1 MDRRA
6 DVASARIHRPGGSPR
21 HIGRAAATRRSERR
35 SLLDRPA
42 VGNDGWT
49 QLAATGSR
57 SADERGAGRLATIGI
72 HLLGPPRLEIGRDE
86 VPGPRGRKAWA
97 LLAYLLLTRAPSSR
111 DRLAGLLFGDATDPL
126 GALRWNLAELR
137 RALGPGVIIGGDPV
151 ALDLPPDA
159 FVDVLALGSATW
171 VEAVRVPGLGR
182 ELLEGVDTQAGAAFE
197 AWLLAERRHAAG
209 LSAAVLREAATAR
222 LATGSAGQAIELA
235 TKLVAF
241 DEFDEEANA
250 LLIRAYV
257 TIGAVARARDHLDAT
272 AARFR
277 RELGTEP
284 SATLL
289 TAIETAALTP
299 PAIQPSIHGA
309 AAAESLIT
317 AGEAAVG
324 AGVLEPGLDILRRAV
339 VDAHEAGER
348 RLEGRALV
356 ALGTAFVH
364 GGRGRDGEG
373 AIALHAA
380 LRLAEEEASAPELIA
395 EAGRELGYIEMK
407 QARYERAATWL
418 ERAVAVSPDQGSRA
432 AAIAIHGAV
441 LADQGRTADGAA
453 LLAEAATLA
462 AALEKP
468 RLEAW
473 ALAFLARGQIL
484 REEWD
489 AARTSAS
496 RSIEVSRTTGWIA
509 FLALPQSLLATVDL
523 ATGRLDQAGAAFESA
538 FALGCQIGDPCWEGV
553 AARGVGLVHWSRGRA
568 DEAISWL
575 DDARTRCVRIPDSY
589 LWIHAYCLDALC
601 ETAIRAGLARARAW
615 VGDLETL
622 AARTGMNEMLVRAQL
637 HRAALGDSRAGET
650 ARLFADR
657 IDNPAVLR
665 RVTALESPAALAAT
679 PS

>member
-1 MDRRA
+1 MATRVHQPVARRRDARVTAESIVPRGALPDRHAQGDDGSTQPAAMSSRAVDERRA
-6 DVASARIHRPGGSPR
+6 ARVKR
-21 HIGRAAATRRSERR
+21 
-35 SLLDRPA
+35 
-42 VGNDGWT
+42 
-49 QLAATGSR
+49 
-57 SADERGAGRLATIGI
+57 IGI
-72 HLLGPPRLEIGRDE
+72 HLLGRPRIEVDHDD
-86 VPGPRGRKAWA
+86 VPGPRGWKAWA
-97 LLAYLLLTRAPSSR
+97 LLAYLVLTRTPATR
-111 DRLAGLLFGDATDPL
+111 ERLAALLFGDASDPL

-137 RALGPGVIIGGDPV
+137 RALGPGVALGGDPV
-151 ALDLPPDA
+151 TLDLPVDT

-182 ELLEGVDTQAGAAFE
+182 ELLEGIDTQAGAAFE

-209 LSAAVLREAATAR
+209 LSAAVLREAAIAR
-222 LATGSAGQAIELA
+222 LATGSAGEAIELA

-241 DEFDEEANA
+241 DEFDEEAHA

-257 TIGAVARARDHLDAT
+257 AIGAGARARDHLDAT
-272 AARFR
+272 TARFR

-289 TAIETAALTP
+289 KSIESATVTP
-299 PAIQPSIHGA
+299 PARQPGVQGPA
-309 AAAESLIT
+309 AIESLIT

-324 AGVLEPGLDILRRAV
+324 AGVLEPGFEILRRAV
-339 VDAHEAGER
+339 VDAHEAGEPTI
-348 RLEGRALV
+348 EARALV

-380 LRLAEEEASAPELIA
+380 LRLAEEVSAPELIA
-395 EAGRELGYIEMK
+395 EGSRELGYIEMK
-407 QARYERAATWL
+407 QARYERAAAWL
-418 ERAVAVSPDQGSRA
+418 ERAVAVAPDQGSRA

-441 LADQGRTADGAA
+441 LADQGMTVAGAA
-453 LLAEAATLA
+453 LLAEAAAQAT
-462 AALEKP
+462 ALDKP

-473 ALAFLARGQIL
+473 ALAFLARGQIV
-484 REEWD
+484 REEWES
-489 AARTSAS
+489 ARSSAS
-496 RSIEVSRTTGWIA
+496 RSIEVSRTTGWIT
-509 FLALPQSLLATVDL
+509 FLAFPQSVLATVDL
-523 ATGRLDQAGAAFESA
+523 ETGRLDEAGSAFESA

-553 AARGVGLVHWSRGRA
+553 AARGIGLVHWARGRA

-575 DDARTRCVRIPDSY
+575 DDARTRCVRIPDAY
-589 LWIHAYCLDALC
+589 LWIHAWCLDALC
-601 ETAIRAGLARARAW
+601 EAAIQADSRQARAW

-637 HRAALGDSRAGET
+637 HRARLGDARAGEA

-665 RVTALESPAALAAT
+665 RVAAFESATPLSAT
-679 PS
+679 PSYRL

>member
-1 MDRRA
+1 L
-6 DVASARIHRPGGSPR
+6 G
-21 HIGRAAATRRSERR
+21 
-35 SLLDRPA
+35 
-42 VGNDGWT
+42 
-49 QLAATGSR
+49 
-57 SADERGAGRLATIGI
+57 TIGI
-72 HLLGPPRLEIGRDE
+72 HLLGTPRLEIDRVD
-86 VPGPRGRKAWA
+86 VPGPRGWKAWA
-97 LLAYLLLTRAPSSR
+97 LLAYLVLTRTPASR
-111 DRLAGLLFGDATDPL
+111 DRLAGLLFGDAGDPL

-137 RALGPGVIIGGDPV
+137 RALGPSVTLEGDPV
-151 ALDLPPDA
+151 ILELPADG

-171 VEAVRVPGLGR
+171 VEAVRVPGLGL

-257 TIGAVARARDHLDAT
+257 AIGAGARAREHLDAT

-289 TAIETAALTP
+289 KAIDTAALTP
-299 PAIQPSIHGA
+299 PGGQPSIQGA
-309 AAAESLIT
+309 AAVESLIT

-324 AGVLEPGLDILRRAV
+324 AGVLEPGLEILRRAV
-339 VDAHEAGER
+339 VDAHEASEPG
-348 RLEGRALV
+348 LEARALV

-380 LRLAEEEASAPELIA
+380 LRLAEEVSAPGLLAEAS
-395 EAGRELGYIEMK
+395 RELGYIEMK

-418 ERAVAVSPDQGSRA
+418 ERAVAIAPDQGSRA
-432 AAIAIHGAV
+432 AAMAIQGAV
-441 LADQGRTADGAA
+441 LADQGRTADGGV

-462 AALEKP
+462 AALDKP

-484 REEWD
+484 REEWE
-489 AARTSAS
+489 AARSSAG
-496 RSIEVSRTTGWIA
+496 RSIEVSRATGWIA
-509 FLALPQSLLATVDL
+509 FLALPQSLLAAVDL
-523 ATGRLDQAGAAFESA
+523 ATGSLDEAGSAFESA

-553 AARGVGLVHWSRGRA
+553 AARGIGLVHWSRGRV
-568 DEAISWL
+568 DEAISWF
-575 DDARTRCVRIPDSY
+575 DDARTRCVRIPDAY

-601 ETAIRAGLARARAW
+601 EAAIQANAPQARAW

-622 AARTGMNEMLVRAQL
+622 AARTGMNELLVRAQL
-637 HRAALGDSRAGET
+637 HRAGLGDVRAVEA

-665 RVTALESPAALAAT
+665 RLTALASPISLAAT

>member
-1 MDRRA
+1 
-6 DVASARIHRPGGSPR
+6 
-21 HIGRAAATRRSERR
+21 
-35 SLLDRPA
+35 
-42 VGNDGWT
+42 
-49 QLAATGSR
+49 
-57 SADERGAGRLATIGI
+57 LATIAI
-72 HLLGPPRLEIGRDE
+72 HLLGRPRLEVDRSE
-86 VPGPRGRKAWA
+86 VPGPRGWKAWA
-97 LLAYLLLTRAPSSR
+97 LLTYLLVNRAPASR
-111 DRLAGLLFGDATDPL
+111 DRLARLLFGDASDPL

-137 RALGPGVIIGGDPV
+137 RALGPSVVVAGDPV
-151 ALDLPPDA
+151 VVQLPADA
-159 FVDVLALGSATW
+159 FVDILALGSATW
-171 VEAVRVPGLGR
+171 VEASRVPGLGQ

-222 LATGSAGQAIELA
+222 LVAGSPERAIELA

-257 TIGAVARARDHLDAT
+257 ASGAVGRAREHLDAT
-272 AARFR
+272 VARFR
-277 RELGTEP
+277 RELGVEP
-284 SATLL
+284 TATLMN
-289 TAIETAALTP
+289 AIDTAAPTTP
-299 PAIQPSIHGA
+299 ATQPAIQGA
-309 AAAESLIT
+309 AAVESLIT

-324 AGVLEPGLDILRRAV
+324 AGVLEPGLEILRRAA
-339 VDAHEAGER
+339 VDAHEAGEPR
-348 RLEGRALV
+348 VEARALV

-380 LRLAEEEASAPELIA
+380 LRLAEDLSQPALISEAS
-395 EAGRELGYIEMK
+395 RELGYVEMK
-407 QARYERAATWL
+407 QARYGRAASWL
-418 ERAVAVSPDQGSRA
+418 ERAIAVAPDQGSRA
-432 AAIAIHGAV
+432 AAMAVQGAV
-441 LADQGRTADGAA
+441 LSDEGWTPQGAT
-453 LLAEAATLA
+453 LLEEAAAIA

-489 AARTSAS
+489 TAQRSAS
-496 RSIEVSRTTGWIA
+496 RSIDVSRAAGWIA
-509 FLALPQSLLATVDL
+509 FLPMPQSLLATVDL
-523 ATGRLDQAGAAFESA
+523 ATGRIDEAAAAFESA
-538 FALGCQIGDPCWEGV
+538 FALGCQIGDPCWEGI
-553 AARGVGLVHWSRGRA
+553 AARGVGLVHWTRGNV

-575 DDARTRCVRIPDSY
+575 EDARTRCVRIPDSY

-601 ETAIRAGLARARAW
+601 DVAIKANAPQARAW

-622 AARTGMNEMLVRAQL
+622 AARSGMYEMLVRAQL
-637 HRAALGDSRAGET
+637 HRAALGDDRAADT

-657 IDNPAVLR
+657 VDNPAVLS
-665 RVTALESPAALAAT
+665 RVRNLEFGRSLTAA

>member
-1 MDRRA
+1 MDRRPRLA
-6 DVASARIHRPGGSPR
+6 PRRVHRPRGASR
-21 HIGRAAATRRSERR
+21 HDGQGTATHLSERG

-42 VGNDGWT
+42 PGNDWST
-49 QLAATGSR
+49 QVAAISSR
-57 SADERGAGRLATIGI
+57 AVDERGAQRVGTIGV
-72 HLLGPPRLEIGRDE
+72 HLLGTPRIEIDRDP
-86 VPGPRGRKAWA
+86 VSGPRGWKAWA
-97 LLAYLLLTRAPSSR
+97 LLTYLVLTRTPTPR
-111 DRLAGLLFGDATDPL
+111 ERLAGLLFGDASDPL

-137 RALGPGVIIGGDPV
+137 RALGPNVVLGGDPLI
-151 ALDLPPDA
+151 LDLPADA

-171 VEAVRVPGLGR
+171 VEAIRVPGLGR
-182 ELLEGVDTQAGAAFE
+182 ELLEGVDIQAGAAFE

-250 LLIRAYV
+250 LLIRSYV
-257 TIGAVARARDHLDAT
+257 AIGARARARDHLDAT

-277 RELGTEP
+277 RELGIEP
-284 SATLL
+284 SPTLMN
-289 TAIETAALTP
+289 AIDTAALTL
-299 PAIQPSIHGA
+299 PAGQPSVQGA
-309 AAAESLIT
+309 AAVESLIT

-324 AGVLEPGLDILRRAV
+324 AGVLEPGLEILRRAV

-348 RLEGRALV
+348 GLETRALV

-380 LRLAEEEASAPELIA
+380 LRLAEEVATPELLAEAS
-395 EAGRELGYIEMK
+395 RELGYIEMK
-407 QARYERAATWL
+407 QARYKRAATWL
-418 ERAVAVSPDQGSRA
+418 ERAVASAPERGSRA

-441 LADQGRTADGAA
+441 LADQGMTADGAA
-453 LLAEAATLA
+453 LLEEAAASA
-462 AALEKP
+462 AALAKP

-489 AARTSAS
+489 AARSSAG
-496 RSIEVSRTTGWIA
+496 RSIEVTRATGWIT
-509 FLALPQSLLATVDL
+509 FLAFPQSLLATVDL
-523 ATGRLDQAGAAFESA
+523 ATGRVDEAGSEFEAA
-538 FALGCQIGDPCWEGV
+538 FALGCQIGDPCWEGI
-553 AARGVGLVHWSRGRA
+553 AARGIGLVHRARGRA

-575 DDARTRCVRIPDSY
+575 DDARTRCVRIPDAY

-601 ETAIRAGLARARAW
+601 DAAIEAESPQARAW

-622 AARTGMNEMLVRAQL
+622 AARTGMSEMLVRAQL
-637 HRAALGDSRAGET
+637 HRAALGDVRASEA

-657 IDNPAVLR
+657 IDNPAVLG
-665 RVTALESPAALAAT
+665 RVTARENVASFAT
-679 PS
+679 TSS

>member
-1 MDRRA
+1 M
-6 DVASARIHRPGGSPR
+6 G
-21 HIGRAAATRRSERR
+21 
-35 SLLDRPA
+35 
-42 VGNDGWT
+42 
-49 QLAATGSR
+49 
-57 SADERGAGRLATIGI
+57 TIGI
-72 HLLGPPRLEIGRDE
+72 HLLGTPLLELDRDE
-86 VPGPRGRKAWA
+86 IPGPRGWKAWA
-97 LLAYLLLTRAPSSR
+97 LLAYLLLTRTPTSR

-137 RALGPGVIIGGDPV
+137 RALGPSVALGGDPV
-151 ALDLPPDA
+151 TLELPADA
-159 FVDVLALGSATW
+159 FVDVRALGSATW
-171 VEAVRVPGLGR
+171 VEAVRVPGIGR

-197 AWLLAERRHAAG
+197 AWLLAERRHAGG

-257 TIGAVARARDHLDAT
+257 ADGAGSRAQDHLDAT

-277 RELGTEP
+277 RELGIEP

-289 TAIETAALTP
+289 NAIQTAALTRP
-299 PAIQPSIHGA
+299 ETQPSIQGA

-324 AGVLEPGLDILRRAV
+324 AGVLEPGLEILRRAV
-339 VDAHEAGER
+339 AYAHEAGER
-348 RLEGRALV
+348 GLEARALV

-380 LRLAEEEASAPELIA
+380 LRLADETPAPELIS
-395 EAGRELGYIEMK
+395 EASRELGYIEMK
-407 QARYERAATWL
+407 QARYERATTWL
-418 ERAVAVSPDQGSRA
+418 ERAVAVSPDRGSRA
-432 AAIAIHGAV
+432 AAMAIQGAV
-441 LADQGRTADGAA
+441 LADQGRTAEGGELLTETAA
-453 LLAEAATLA
+453 LA
-462 AALEKP
+462 AADDKP

-489 AARTSAS
+489 AARASAS
-496 RSIEVSRTTGWIA
+496 RSVEICRTTGWIA
-509 FLALPQSLLATVDL
+509 FLALPQSLLATVEL
-523 ATGRLDQAGAAFESA
+523 ATGRLDEAGSAFESA
-538 FALGCQIGDPCWEGV
+538 FALGCQIGDPCWEGM
-553 AARGVGLVHWSRGRA
+553 AARGIGLVHWSRGRA
-568 DEAISWL
+568 DEAIAWL
-575 DDARTRCVRIPDSY
+575 DDARTRCVRIPDAY

-601 ETAIRAGLARARAW
+601 AAAIQADSTQARAW

-637 HRAALGDSRAGET
+637 HRAALGDARAGEA

-665 RVTALESPAALAAT
+665 RVAALESVSALVAT
-679 PS
+679 P

>member
-1 MDRRA
+1 MDRRPGLA
-6 DVASARIHRPGGSPR
+6 PPRIHRPAGASRRDG
-21 HIGRAAATRRSERR
+21 RRSPAWNVEGR
-35 SLLDRPA
+35 SLLDWP
-42 VGNDGWT
+42 VLGNDGSMKV
-49 QLAATGSR
+49 AAIGPRTAHEQGR
-57 SADERGAGRLATIGI
+57 ERLGTIGI
-72 HLLGPPRLEIGRDE
+72 QLLGKPRLEIDQGG
-86 VPGPRGRKAWA
+86 VPGPRGWKAWA
-97 LLAYLLLTRAPSSR
+97 LLAYLLLTRAPTSR

-137 RALGPGVIIGGDPV
+137 RALGPSVALGGDPV
-151 ALDLPPDA
+151 TLDLPSDA

-222 LATGSAGQAIELA
+222 LATGSAEQAIQLA

-257 TIGAVARARDHLDAT
+257 AMGAVARARDHLDAT

-277 RELGTEP
+277 RELGIEP
-284 SATLL
+284 SATLMNAID
-289 TAIETAALTP
+289 TATLTP
-299 PAIQPSIHGA
+299 PGTQPSIQGA
-309 AAAESLIT
+309 AAVDSLIT

-324 AGVLEPGLDILRRAV
+324 AGVLEPGLEILRRAV
-339 VDAHEAGER
+339 ADAHEAGKPG
-348 RLEGRALV
+348 LEARALV

-380 LRLAEEEASAPELIA
+380 LRLAEGNPAAELISEAS
-395 EAGRELGYIEMK
+395 RELGYVEMK
-407 QARYERAATWL
+407 QARYERATTWL
-418 ERAVAVSPDQGSRA
+418 ERAVAMSPDPGRRA
-432 AAIAIHGAV
+432 AAMAIQGAV
-441 LADQGRTADGAA
+441 LADQGRTAEGGA
-453 LLAEAATLA
+453 LLAEAAALA
-462 AALEKP
+462 AAVDKP

-484 REEWD
+484 REDWD
-489 AARTSAS
+489 AARSSAG
-496 RSIEVSRTTGWIA
+496 RSIEICRTTGWIA
-509 FLALPQSLLATVDL
+509 FLALSQSLLATVDL
-523 ATGRLDQAGAAFESA
+523 ATGRVDEAGSAFEAA
-538 FALGCQIGDPCWEGV
+538 FALGCQIGDPCWEGM
-553 AARGVGLVHWSRGRA
+553 AARGIGLVHWSRGRV
-568 DEAISWL
+568 DEAITWL
-575 DDARTRCVRIPDSY
+575 DDARTRCVRIPDAY

-601 ETAIRAGLARARAW
+601 AAAIEADSPQARAW

-637 HRAALGDSRAGET
+637 HRAALGYARAGEA

-657 IDNPAVLR
+657 IDNPAVLS
-665 RVTALESPAALAAT
+665 RVAALESVTTLVAA
-679 PS
+679 P

>member
-1 MDRRA
+1 LPEQPASGEDA
-6 DVASARIHRPGGSPR
+6 WTPVAAKGARP
-21 HIGRAAATRRSERR
+21 
-35 SLLDRPA
+35 
-42 VGNDGWT
+42 V
-49 QLAATGSR
+49 
-57 SADERGAGRLATIGI
+57 DERGAGRVGTIGI
-72 HLLGPPRLEIGRDE
+72 HLLGPPRIEIDRYP
-86 VPGPRGRKAWA
+86 VPGPRGWKAWA
-97 LLAYLLLTRAPSSR
+97 LLGYLVLTRTPAPR
-111 DRLAGLLFGDATDPL
+111 ERLAGLLFGDASDPL

-137 RALGPGVIIGGDPV
+137 RAFGSSVTLEGDPV
-151 ALDLPPDA
+151 ILELPADA
-159 FVDVLALGSATW
+159 FVDVMALASATW
-171 VEAVRVPGLGR
+171 IEAVRVPGLGR

-209 LSAAVLREAATAR
+209 LSAAVLREAAIAR

-241 DEFDEEANA
+241 DEFDEEAHA

-257 TIGAVARARDHLDAT
+257 AIGAGARAREHLDAT

-289 TAIETAALTP
+289 KAIDTAALTP
-299 PAIQPSIHGA
+299 PSILPSIQGA
-309 AAAESLIT
+309 AVVESLIT

-324 AGVLEPGLDILRRAV
+324 AGVLEPGLEILRRAV
-339 VDAHEAGER
+339 GDAHEAGEPA
-348 RLEGRALV
+348 LEARALV

-364 GGRGRDGEG
+364 GARGRDGEG

-380 LRLAEEEASAPELIA
+380 LRLAEELSAPEQVA
-395 EAGRELGYIEMK
+395 EASRELGYIEMK

-418 ERAVAVSPDQGSRA
+418 ERAVAIAPDRGGRA
-432 AAIAIHGAV
+432 AALAIHGAV
-441 LADQGRTADGAA
+441 LADQGRTTDGAA
-453 LLAEAATLA
+453 LREEAAALA
-462 AALEKP
+462 AALDKP

-473 ALAFLARGQIL
+473 ALAFLARGRIV
-484 REEWD
+484 REEWE
-489 AARTSAS
+489 AARSAAA

-523 ATGRLDQAGAAFESA
+523 ATGRLDEAGTAFESA

-553 AARGVGLVHWSRGRA
+553 AARGIGLVHWSRGRV

-601 ETAIRAGLARARAW
+601 EVAILSDSPQARAW

-637 HRAALGDSRAGET
+637 HRAALGDMRAGEA

-657 IDNPAVLR
+657 LDNPAVLR
-665 RVTALESPAALAAT
+665 RVTARERVGAVTAT

>member
-1 MDRRA
+1 
-6 DVASARIHRPGGSPR
+6 
-21 HIGRAAATRRSERR
+21 
-35 SLLDRPA
+35 L
-42 VGNDGWT
+42 
-49 QLAATGSR
+49 
-57 SADERGAGRLATIGI
+57 
-72 HLLGPPRLEIGRDE
+72 
-86 VPGPRGRKAWA
+86 KAWA
-97 LLAYLLLTRAPSSR
+97 LLAYLLLTRPPASR

-137 RALGPGVIIGGDPV
+137 RALGPSVALGGDPV
-151 ALDLPPDA
+151 TLDLPADA
-159 FVDVLALGSATW
+159 FVDVLALASATW

-182 ELLEGVDTQAGAAFE
+182 ELLEGIDTQAGAAFE

-222 LATGSAGQAIELA
+222 LATGSAEQAIELA

-257 TIGAVARARDHLDAT
+257 AAGAGARAQEYLDST

-277 RELGTEP
+277 RELGVEP
-284 SATLL
+284 SATLMN
-289 TAIETAALTP
+289 AVDTAALTP
-299 PAIQPSIHGA
+299 PGSQPSIHGA

-324 AGVLEPGLDILRRAV
+324 AGVLEPGLEILRRAV

-348 RLEGRALV
+348 GLEARALV

-380 LRLAEEEASAPELIA
+380 LRLTEGTPAAELISEAS
-395 EAGRELGYIEMK
+395 RELGYIEMK
-407 QARYERAATWL
+407 QARYERATTWL
-418 ERAVAVSPDQGSRA
+418 QRAVAISPDPGSRA
-432 AAIAIHGAV
+432 AAMAIHGAV
-441 LADQGRTADGAA
+441 LSDQGRTADGGG
-453 LLAEAATLA
+453 LLAEAAALA
-462 AALEKP
+462 AAADKP

-484 REEWD
+484 REEWE
-489 AARTSAS
+489 AARSSAS
-496 RSIEVSRTTGWIA
+496 RSVDICRATGWIT
-509 FLALPQSLLATVDL
+509 FLALPQSLLGTVDL
-523 ATGRLDQAGAAFESA
+523 ATGRLDEAGSAFESA
-538 FALGCQIGDPCWEGV
+538 FALGCQIGDPCWEGM
-553 AARGVGLVHWSRGRA
+553 AARGIGLVHWERGRV
-568 DEAISWL
+568 DQAISWL
-575 DDARTRCVRIPDSY
+575 DDARTRCVRIPDAY

-601 ETAIRAGLARARAW
+601 AAAIQAGSPQARAW

-637 HRAALGDSRAGET
+637 HRAALGDARAGEA

-665 RVTALESPAALAAT
+665 RVAALESVTTLVAT
-679 PS
+679 P